1 MKVANLLMVLLK
13 GGGGGGGGS
22 GMLGALKVV
31 LECFADETSG
41 DCATELSEKV
51 SPFFLLFSASPF
63 WLLSVN

>member
-1 MKVANLLMVLLK
+1 
-13 GGGGGGGGS
+13 
-22 GMLGALKVV
+22 MLGALKVV

-41 DCATELSEKV
+41 DYATELPEKV